1 MKSFMCG
8 VFALLLTCGP
18 VQADELAITKGGS
31 NYATGLAIGK
41 TTGLIPIPFSGTTT
55 YMHKINSEQLSF
67 GISNPSQLYWAYNGK
82 EMFNGKELRN
92 LRFVANLQEFR
103 PVVMVRASS
112 DLYSVSDLRGMRIP
126 SEFRGAPLFQKN
138 FTDVLSNGGLTWDDV
153 IPVPVATYKGQV
165 TAFEKGRTDV
175 VKSTLGGGASRK
187 LNATIRGGLRM
198 LCMNPDGGEYNPK
211 TGLIEGSEYSK
222 AWPGQNFKEYSPHP
236 TTPTV
241 KGKCIG
247 ISYNYTIWAHKNVP
261 NKVVFDVVSALYND
275 HQVFRSASKLTSEF
289 DRENM
294 ANYDRIP
301 MHEGAKSAY
310 KVLGLR

>member
-1 MKSFMCG
+1 MKSLICG
-8 VFALLLTCGP
+8 VFSLLLCMSS
-18 VQADELAITKGGS
+18 VHANQLAITKGGS

-67 GISNPSQLYWAYNGK
+67 GISNPSQLYWAYTGQ
-82 EMFNGKELRN
+82 EMFNGKELTN

-103 PVVMVRASS
+103 PSIMVRASS

-126 SEFRGAPLFQKN
+126 SDFGGAPLFQKN
-138 FTDVLSNGGLTWDDV
+138 FTDLLRNGGLTWDDV

-165 TAFEKGRTDV
+165 TAFDRGRTDV

-198 LCMNPDGGEYNPK
+198 LCLKTGGGVYNPK

-222 AWPGQNFKEYSPHP
+222 SWPGQNFKEYSPDP
-236 TTPTV
+236 STPTV

-261 NKVVFDVVSALYND
+261 NKVVNDVVSALYND
-275 HQVFRSASKLTSEF
+275 HQVFRSASKLTSGF

-294 ANYDRIP
+294 ANYSRIP
-301 MHEGAKSAY
+301 MHEGAKNAY